1 MNLTLGTLATLKTI
15 GQALPVARR
24 SGNFNAS
31 LDLTITG
38 IATDSRKVQPGDLF
52 IALRGENF
60 DAHDFLP
67 QVAQQGAVAVVAQKV
82 PEQWSLPTLLVDDT
96 LQALGQLAGY
106 WRAQFDLPLIAVTGS
121 NGKTTVKEMLAAILA
136 TVYGEDQRL
145 ATRGNFNNAI
155 GLPLTL
161 LRLQPQHRAA
171 VIEMG
176 MNHPGEIAWLANLA
190 KPGVALVNNAQREHL
205 EFMQNVAAVAQENG
219 NVIAS
224 LPENGVAVF
233 PADDEFTPL
242 WHQMAR
248 QAKARTLTFGLSD
261 VADISGD
268 YRVSESGSA
277 NGGAS
282 GSDLR
287 VTIRSAQSVRMLPV
301 RLQVA
306 GEHNVRNALAAI
318 ACSVALGLDILA
330 VARALEAFRPVGGR
344 LQTKTAANGA
354 KLIDDTYN
362 ANPDSV
368 RAAILVLAQAPTP
381 RILVLGDMGE
391 VGDQGAQFHAE
402 AGLLARQQGIE
413 TVLCLGALSQHTQQ
427 AFGSGARHFTELA
440 DLLAALEQAMHPRA
454 TVLVKGSRFMRMERV
469 VASMLDGAGSSKTLQ
484 EEH

>member
-1 MNLTLGTLATLKTI
+1 MNHHADQFDISFDTTLYTLV
-15 GQALPVARR
+15 QALPQAERIAGFQV
-24 SGNFNAS
+24 N
-31 LDLTITG
+31 LDLPITG

-52 IALRGENF
+52 IALRGERF

-67 QVAQQGAVAVVAQKV
+67 QVAALGAVAVVAERV
-82 PEQWSLPTLLVDDT
+82 PEEWTLPTLLVKDS
-96 LQALGQLAGY
+96 LRALGHLGAF
-106 WRAQFDLPLIAVTGS
+106 WRAQFNLPLIAVTGS

-136 TVYGEDQRL
+136 AVYGEAGRC

-161 LRLQPQHRAA
+161 LRLQPEHQAA

-176 MNHPGEIAWLANLA
+176 MNHPGEIAYLADLA
-190 KPGVALVNNAQREHL
+190 KPTVALVNNAQREHL
-205 EFMQNVAAVAQENG
+205 EFMQNVEAVAQENG

-242 WHQMAR
+242 WYQLAR
-248 QAKARTLTFGLSD
+248 QAGARTLTFGLSD
-261 VADISGD
+261 VADISCE
-268 YRVSESGSA
+268 YRISEK
-277 NGGAS
+277 GGET

-287 VTIRSAQSVRMLPV
+287 VALRSSQSVRMQPLK
-301 RLQVA
+301 LQVA

-318 ACSVALGLDILA
+318 ACSMALGLDILT

-344 LQTKTAANGA
+344 LQTKTVANGA
-354 KLIDDTYN
+354 KIIDDTYN

-391 VGDQGAQFHAE
+391 VGDQGAEFHVE
-402 AGLLARQQGIE
+402 AGHLARQQGIE
-413 TVLCLGALSQHTQQ
+413 TVLCLGPLSKHTQQ
-427 AFGSGARHFTELA
+427 AFGKGAQHFTQIV
-440 DLLAALEQAMHPRA
+440 DLLEELEKILHPRA
-454 TVLVKGSRFMRMERV
+454 TILVKGSRFMRMERV
-469 VASMLDGAGSSKTLQ
+469 VTHFVPTWPLK